1 MTEDAH
7 QIALLA
13 AEIRDDLQRAES
25 AGRGTIGL
33 WALMSYAERLE
44 KLAKKME
51 GREWSIQ

>member
-25 AGRGTIGL
+25 AGRATIGL

-51 GREWSIQ
+51 GREWSNQ